1 MYKYIFA
8 ALFAVGAAAPAF
20 AGTVY
25 YVDIVNTSANDVVSF
40 EVAAAGSGRFH
51 PVLLGKGP
59 LHGGGEA
66 ATIAI
71 RNDKDSCTRDF
82 RIGFSDGRVVTHRG
96 FNLCR
101 YATYHTDRYLHAQV
115 TATDKP

>member
-8 ALFAVGAAAPAF
+8 AMTAITAVPAY

-25 YVDIVNTSANDVVSF
+25 YVDIVNTAASDVVSF
-40 EVAAAGSGRFH
+40 EVATPGSDRFH
-51 PVLLGKGP
+51 AVRLGNAP

-71 RNDKDSCTRDF
+71 RKGEDGCTRDF
-82 RIGFSDGRVVTHRG
+82 RIGFSDGRVVTHHG

-101 YATYHTDRYLHAQV
+101 YASYHTDRYLRTRMA
-115 TATDKP
+115 ATDKP

>member
-8 ALFAVGAAAPAF
+8 AMTAVLATPVY

-25 YVDIVNTSANDVVSF
+25 YVDIVNTAASDVVLF
-40 EVAAAGSGRFH
+40 EVAPAGSDRFH
-51 PVLLGKGP
+51 SVLGNGP

-71 RNDKDSCTRDF
+71 RKGGDGCTRDF
-82 RIGFSDGRVVTHRG
+82 RIGFADGSVVTHRG
-96 FNLCR
+96 FNLCH
-101 YATYHTDRYLHAQV
+101 YATYHTDRSLHTQAA
-115 TATDKP
+115 ATGKP